1 MTRSRQTFPVF
12 SPRPD
17 GVMLGVIAC
26 LVGIAATTVLPS
38 GIVRPLMGEEPVAAT
53 GSSESLGGYLST
65 WKIDRDGRRLLEEPG
80 AWDEARQALAL
91 RVLTRLVL
99 APPKLAVRWNEDAV
113 PVAGPGQPA
122 EDAGRLIGNA
132 MIRATGRAV
141 FVAPQVLPPAQAEIF
156 GRPQIDVVRIVT
168 PAGLVLDVLTD
179 AAPRSWPRW
188 KAIDESAAVVG
199 LPLAAGSGPRP
210 GPPPADGVEWPAQ
223 SAGLLL
229 AATRVSWFPPTPLG
243 GLGLDYGLFD
253 TVVDGQRLVAGDTE
267 AFYGM
272 LAAVGRGTEEGIEAA
287 AGPPRDVVPLIDPRT
302 GWFGQHRGEPLTV
315 DGIARRATRIE
326 VDDPVRRRQIGTD
339 HYWELFVFVETSL
352 IKINEHLQESYPI
365 VCCVR
370 TLPDGMPTGQSITE
384 RVRVSGFAMKRYG
397 YPLPKLR
404 GADGKQGEERRETPL
419 LIGKQAVWLPAPS
432 PASAASLLGWVFTGL
447 AGIIGLLLAVGVWS
461 FSRAARRK
469 KRLDR
474 ETLPD
479 RLQLPGAGD

>member
-1 MTRSRQTFPVF
+1 VF

-156 GRPQIDVVRIVT
+156 GRPQIDMVRIVT
-168 PAGLVLDVLTD
+168 PAGFVLDVLTD

-199 LPLAAGSGPRP
+199 LRTGSNGRPSRRGSSWRRRGSRGFLRHRWAASDSTMASSTLSWTASGSSPATPRRSTACSPRWAAAPRRASRPRP
-210 GPPPADGVEWPAQ
+210 A
-223 SAGLLL
+223 
-229 AATRVSWFPPTPLG
+229 
-243 GLGLDYGLFD
+243 
-253 TVVDGQRLVAGDTE
+253 
-267 AFYGM
+267 
-272 LAAVGRGTEEGIEAA
+272 
-287 AGPPRDVVPLIDPRT
+287 
-302 GWFGQHRGEPLTV
+302 
-315 DGIARRATRIE
+315 
-326 VDDPVRRRQIGTD
+326 
-339 HYWELFVFVETSL
+339 
-352 IKINEHLQESYPI
+352 
-365 VCCVR
+365 
-370 TLPDGMPTGQSITE
+370 
-384 RVRVSGFAMKRYG
+384 
-397 YPLPKLR
+397 
-404 GADGKQGEERRETPL
+404 
-419 LIGKQAVWLPAPS
+419 
-432 PASAASLLGWVFTGL
+432 
-447 AGIIGLLLAVGVWS
+447 
-461 FSRAARRK
+461 
-469 KRLDR
+469 
-474 ETLPD
+474 
-479 RLQLPGAGD
+479 LPGTSCR